1 MLSEQ
6 MLPDKCSPSNAP
18 QKMLSVQMLP
28 ETKCS
33 PVQMLPVKCSPT
45 LNALCPNAPRNQM
58 LPGPNALRQNAPR
71 KKRLPSPNA
80 PRNQMLPEKNA
91 LRKNAP
97 RKKMLPE
104 TKCSPKNN
112 FSNFGKNDNFFKI
125 WQNRMIFQNSTK
137 NDDFSKFN
145 KK

>member
-28 ETKCS
+28 KTKCS
-33 PVQMLPVKCSPT
+33 PVQMLPVKCSPS
-45 LNALCPNAPRNQM
+45 LNALRPNAPRNQM

-71 KKRLPSPNA
+71 KKMLSVK
-80 PRNQMLPEKNA
+80 MLPEK
-91 LRKNAP
+91 KCSP
-97 RKKMLPE
+97 VQMLYE
-104 TKCSPKNN
+104 TKCSPKKMLSVKMLPEKKCSPKLNAPQKKINN

-125 WQNRMIFQNSTK
+125 
-137 NDDFSKFN
+137 
-145 KK
+145 